1 MPNDKGE
8 VLSAQAT
15 KTRDLR
21 KKQSEFNLLDR
32 EGEKS
37 VPKKVRVNEKCE
49 RCHWFD
55 GGNCYGEPKPVKR
68 TAKNIGCR
76 FFQRVRWE

>member
-21 KKQSEFNLLDR
+21 KKR
-32 EGEKS
+32 EES
-37 VPKKVRVNEKCE
+37 PKPAKRERVRVSERCE
-49 RCHWFD
+49 RCHWWD
-55 GGNCYGEPKPVKR
+55 KGNCYGDPSPVKR
-68 TAKNIGCR
+68 AGKTIACR
-76 FFQRVRWE
+76 HWKRVSYE